1 MKPIE
6 TSGIVI
12 KHLTASAIVA
22 SAFAFACS
30 AGEETSAPNGQDPA
44 EWTGEDFLGEGTEP
58 ATAESS
64 AAAHEPATP
73 TEDGALE
80 GRSNSVLWFRWTK
93 GEAAKVLAPHST
105 HVCAL
110 SMVRGQLKTN
120 TSLMVV
126 RSGANWVLRGLN
138 AGDNLLQADAVCE
151 PLSAFRVN
159 AGSTVS
165 VSDNFLASTLDKNV
179 TRSTAL
185 PVNAAPVF
193 TGLVGHFEGG
203 GERARITFAPL
214 VEIKNG
220 GQDGTHTASASALSF
235 GLTGNQRPRVNSFY
249 MDGLVVSDGTSR
261 SWHPNDDIVGCDR
274 DWTTCCSSGYI
285 CGVKAAPL
293 ADSFCYLSSVSGD
306 FNGADEW
313 VQVLPD
319 RANGVWTLAMEAGS
333 GNGVSARVSCLAMD
347 QRTGGGV
354 IR

>member
-1 MKPIE
+1 
-6 TSGIVI
+6 
-12 KHLTASAIVA
+12 
-22 SAFAFACS
+22 
-30 AGEETSAPNGQDPA
+30 
-44 EWTGEDFLGEGTEP
+44 
-58 ATAESS
+58 
-64 AAAHEPATP
+64 
-73 TEDGALE
+73 
-80 GRSNSVLWFRWTK
+80 VLWFRWTK
-93 GEAAKVLAPHST
+93 GEPAKVLAPHST

-138 AGDNLLQADAVCE
+138 AGGNLLQADAVCE

-235 GLTGNQRPRVNSFY
+235 GLTGNQRPRVNSFFT
-249 MDGLVVSDGTSR
+249 DGLVVSDGTSA
-261 SWHPNDDIVGCDR
+261 SWGPNHVNLGCVGGH
-274 DWTTCCSSGYI
+274 TCCSSGYI
-285 CGVKAAPL
+285 CGIKVANIS
-293 ADSFCYLSSVSGD
+293 DSFCYLSSVSGD

-319 RANGVWTLAMEAGS
+319 RANGVWTLAMESGS
-333 GNGVSARVSCLAMD
+333 GNGVSARVSCLAND

-354 IR
+354 IH